1 MQDQL
6 INTTVID
13 KLQNALQKVKDAY
26 IEQKQLNA
34 ELNKKLK
41 EVTFGRDQLLQDNR
55 VLQKKIDMISNQNL
69 QKDDEIHNMI
79 DEIDSLLDDDTVSS
93 IDDISDTNQNIEN
106 IDSDS
111 HKNDHSN
118 LDIPKFEA
126 QNHNQD
132 QSNSSEKS
140 SSQNIGFNQ
149 YKSIDE
155 PIDFDNVE
163 DLLSSLNDD

>member
-6 INTTVID
+6 INTTVIE

-34 ELNKKLK
+34 EMSTKLK
-41 EVTFGRDQLLQDNR
+41 EVTFGRDSLLQENR
-55 VLQKKIDMISNQNL
+55 ELQKKVDMIANQNN
-69 QKDDEIHNMI
+69 QKDDEINNMI
-79 DEIDSLLDDDTVSS
+79 DEIDSLLDDDS
-93 IDDISDTNQNIEN
+93 IGDNMDN
-106 IDSDS
+106 IDSAENTSDNTPSSNQTSTNNQEETKLEMPRFDS
-111 HKNDHSN
+111 NTQETEK
-118 LDIPKFEA
+118 PKC
-126 QNHNQD
+126 D
-132 QSNSSEKS
+132 R
-140 SSQNIGFNQ
+140 IGYNQ